1 MLEWRWAVHA
11 ALIGLLVPYSSPFGG
26 GAQAEDFYRDKQLRI
41 LVGTDAGGDH
51 DFSARL
57 VARHLFRHIPGT
69 PQILVQNMPGAA
81 SMTAA
86 NYLYNAAPQDGTVI
100 AALVSTIP
108 HGQIFG
114 DKNVKFDV
122 TKFQWIG
129 SPSSSV
135 DLIVAWRD
143 SAVTSLADAKRQPV
157 LLGATTRS
165 SAGGTETALANELLG
180 TRFKLITGYKGGNE
194 IDLAM
199 ERGEVRGRAGQSWS
213 GWKATRPDWV
223 RDGKLTVLVQIGLK
237 HAADLPQVP
246 LMSDLAPDLERRQI
260 LDLYSG
266 AVALGRPLLVG
277 PDVPPERVALLRAAF
292 RAMINDPQFREDAG
306 KVGVSIEPVTGE
318 ELQAIVARMVATPRD
333 IVAKAEAAM
342 TYKELEP

>member
-1 MLEWRWAVHA
+1 MQMRRGLIAAA
-11 ALIGLLVPYSSPFGG
+11 ALLSCLEAGP
-26 GAQAEDFYRDKQLRI
+26 ACAEDFYRDKQIRLV
-41 LVGTDAGGDH
+41 VGTDAGGDH

-57 VARHLFRHIPGT
+57 VARHLARHIPGA
-69 PQILVQNMPGAA
+69 PAILVQNMPGAA

-86 NYLYNAAPQDGTVI
+86 NFLYNAAPQDGTVI

-122 TKFQWIG
+122 RRFHWIG

-135 DLIVAWRD
+135 DLIVSWQGTP
-143 SAVTSLADAKRQPV
+143 VQSLEEAKRRTI
-157 LLGATTRS
+157 LIGATTRS
-165 SAGGTETALANELLG
+165 SAGGTETALANNLIG
-180 TRFKLITGYKGGNE
+180 TRFKLVTGYKGGNE

-199 ERGEVRGRAGQSWS
+199 ERGEVQGRSGQSWN

-223 RDGKLTVLVQIGLK
+223 RDGKLTLLAQIGLK
-237 HAADLPQVP
+237 RAADLARVP
-246 LMSDLAPDLERRQI
+246 LLTELAAGEEERRI
-260 LDLYSG
+260 LELYSD

-277 PDVPPERVALLRAAF
+277 PGVPEDRVAILRAAF
-292 RAMINDPQFREDAG
+292 HAMTEDPLFRDDAAKAG
-306 KVGVSIEPVTGE
+306 MAVEPVTGE
-318 ELQAIVARMVATPRD
+318 ELQAIVARMLSAPAD

-342 TYKELEP
+342 SYKEMEP

>member
-1 MLEWRWAVHA
+1 MRVRRFVVAA
-11 ALIGLLVPYSSPFGG
+11 ALVLGALSS
-26 GAQAEDFYRDKQLRI
+26 GADAEDFYRDKQIRLV
-41 LVGTDAGGDH
+41 VGTDAGGDH

-81 SMTAA
+81 SMSAA

-122 TKFQWIG
+122 TRFHWIG

-135 DLIVAWRD
+135 DLIVSWQG
-143 SAVTSLADAKRQPV
+143 AVTSLAEAKRQPV
-157 LLGATTRS
+157 LVGATTRS
-165 SAGGTETALANELLG
+165 SAGGTEAALANNLIG
-180 TRFKLITGYKGGNE
+180 TRFKLVTGYKGGNE

-199 ERGEVRGRAGQSWS
+199 ERGEVQGRAGQSWN

-223 RDGKLTVLVQIGLK
+223 RDGKLTLLVQIGLAR
-237 HAADLPQVP
+237 AADLAQVP
-246 LMSDLAPDLERRQI
+246 LLTELASDQQQRQI
-260 LDLYSG
+260 LGLYSD

-277 PDVPPERVALLRAAF
+277 PEVPAERVAILRTAF
-292 RAMINDPQFREDAG
+292 QAMIADPLFREDAARAG
-306 KVGVSIEPVTGE
+306 AAIEPVMGE
-318 ELQAIVARMVATPRD
+318 ELQAIVARMLAAPRD

-342 TYKELEP
+342 SYKEIEP

>member
-1 MLEWRWAVHA
+1 MRQRRTLAA
-11 ALIGLLVPYSSPFGG
+11 ALLA
-26 GAQAEDFYRDKQLRI
+26 GALSCTGAGAEDFYRDKQIRLI
-41 LVGTDAGGDH
+41 VGTDAGGDH

-81 SMTAA
+81 SMSAA

-122 TKFQWIG
+122 TRFHWIG

-135 DLIVAWRD
+135 DLIVSWQGSPAR
-143 SAVTSLADAKRQPV
+143 TLADAKRMITLV
-157 LLGATTRS
+157 GATTRS
-165 SAGGTETALANELLG
+165 SAGGTEAALANTLIG
-180 TRFKLITGYKGGNE
+180 TRFKLVTGYKGGNE

-199 ERGEVRGRAGQSWS
+199 ERGEVQGRAGQSWN

-223 RDGKLTVLVQIGLK
+223 RDGKLTLLVQIGLTR
-237 HAADLPQVP
+237 AADLAQVP
-246 LMSDLAPDLERRQI
+246 LLTELASNEEQRQI
-260 LDLYSG
+260 LGLYSD

-277 PDVPPERVALLRAAF
+277 PEVPAERVAILRAGF
-292 RAMINDPQFREDAG
+292 RAMIADPLFREDAARAG
-306 KVGVSIEPVTGE
+306 AAIEPVMGE
-318 ELQAIVARMVATPRD
+318 ALQAIVARMLGTPRD

-342 TYKELEP
+342 SYKEIEP

>member
-1 MLEWRWAVHA
+1 M
-11 ALIGLLVPYSSPFGG
+11 
-26 GAQAEDFYRDKQLRI
+26 AEDFYRDKQIRLI
-41 LVGTDAGGDH
+41 VGTDAGGDH

-81 SMTAA
+81 SMSAA

-122 TKFQWIG
+122 TRFHWIG

-135 DLIVAWRD
+135 DLIVSWQG
-143 SAVTSLADAKRQPV
+143 SAAQSLADAKRQTILV
-157 LLGATTRS
+157 GATTRS
-165 SAGGTETALANELLG
+165 SAGGTEAALANNLIG
-180 TRFKLITGYKGGNE
+180 TRFKLVTGYKGGNE

-199 ERGEVRGRAGQSWS
+199 ERGEVQGRAGQSWN

-223 RDGKLTVLVQIGLK
+223 HDGKLVLLVQIGLTR
-237 HAADLPQVP
+237 AADLAQVP
-246 LMSDLAPDLERRQI
+246 LLTDLAADPEQRQI
-260 LDLYSG
+260 LGLYSD

-277 PDVPPERVALLRAAF
+277 PEVPAERVAILRAGF
-292 RAMINDPQFREDAG
+292 RAMVADPLFREDAAKAG
-306 KVGVSIEPVTGE
+306 IAVEPVMGDA
-318 ELQAIVARMVATPRD
+318 LQAIVARMLATPRD

-342 TYKELEP
+342 SYKEKEP